1 MKLNLTPANHDSL
14 NSDTQIGWGQMP
26 KFGDGYLQYLAGCDS
41 ADELPALPS
50 TEISAQ
56 DMISQLYTQPEVT
69 GWSEV
74 ASNVRQSL
82 QESFW
87 MSMTAAA
94 CLANA

>member
-14 NSDTQIGWGQMP
+14 NSDTQLGWDQMP

-41 ADELPALPS
+41 ADDLPAA
-50 TEISAQ
+50 EISAE
-56 DMISQLYTQPEVT
+56 DMIRQLYTQPETT

-74 ASNVRQSL
+74 AANVRKSI

-94 CLANA
+94 CLASA